1 MNLERKQVVLKNG
14 FVTLIIILNLLLS
27 LGAIMIG
34 IMMLLKKGVFA
45 SFPNEWTTY
54 VPFNNWI
61 ILALFLIILFGIGNA
76 FASLNGLLKKERKL
90 YNLTMIMSILL
101 MLSTVIQV
109 IVLKEW
115 FLATVEFLF
124 IGLIQILLGLF
135 GINAYKKG

>member
-1 MNLERKQVVLKNG
+1 MDLNTHHYFK
-14 FVTLIIILNLLLS
+14 FIIIIKCNYDRNND
-27 LGAIMIG
+27 AI
-34 IMMLLKKGVFA
+34 KKGVFA
-45 SFPNEWTTY
+45 SFLNEWTTY

-90 YNLTMIMSILL
+90 YNLTMIMGILL
-101 MLSTVIQV
+101 VLSTVIQV
-109 IVLKEW
+109 IVIKEW

-135 GINAYKKG
+135 GINAYKKGINEK